1 MTICCCVVLDQFC
14 TSEARV
20 SSFEVEHM
28 AYKEKTF
35 TICFFIEKNY
45 HLLLWSKQYTLF
57 MFYQFSMDCTTPSHP
72 VLHQLPAPAQT
83 HVHCVCDAIQPAH
96 PLSCPSPPAFNLS
109 QHQSL
114 CLWVRSPHQM
124 AKVLGLQLQ
133 HQSYQWIFRSG
144 FL

>member
-45 HLLLWSKQYTLF
+45 HLLL
-57 MFYQFSMDCTTPSHP
+57 
-72 VLHQLPAPAQT
+72 
-83 HVHCVCDAIQPAH
+83 
-96 PLSCPSPPAFNLS
+96 
-109 QHQSL
+109 
-114 CLWVRSPHQM
+114 
-124 AKVLGLQLQ
+124 
-133 HQSYQWIFRSG
+133 
-144 FL
+144 